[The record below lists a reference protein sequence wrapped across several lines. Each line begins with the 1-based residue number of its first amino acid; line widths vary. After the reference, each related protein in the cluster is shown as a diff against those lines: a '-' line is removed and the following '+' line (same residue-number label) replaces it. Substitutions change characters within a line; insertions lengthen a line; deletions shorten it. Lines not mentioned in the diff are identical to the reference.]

1 MAEGVYYIGLLQR
14 WQNIIAAHEES
25 LKCFLEQSSPICREY
40 ERSRQQDQDDSFNV
54 FYLISDLYYRENFHS
69 DIIAFLLDTT
79 EKHGDGDKF
88 LSAFISFLQDIGCK
102 RINQEDYKDATAVRE
117 EDRIDI
123 LIKSESSKRAIII
136 ENKINDAGDM
146 PRQLPR
152 YYDYVTNELKYQVEA
167 IVYLPLNH
175 DKTPDQTGWTADDRS
190 HVLPLLKTIPAYDKS
205 DYNIVDNWLHPLESI
220 ASNVDVLSM
229 ICQYSRL
236 IKQLNSNNM
245 DTVILEKF
253 YNQIKE
259 GDNLK
264 MAQSVRNML
273 NDLPRY
279 LALRIFDK
287 YRNRRAPFSKL
298 IFWHPDHLIFE
309 GSINNL
315 FLKID
320 IECREDGYDV
330 TFSAPEI
337 KNPNLNDYNR
347 IIDNVDSLRSFNR
360 DVNAP
365 TSVKK
370 HFDFQDESGL
380 YHFLDNVLKE
390 LNGMEF

>member
-1 MAEGVYYIGLLQR
+1 MAEEVNYIGLLQR
-14 WQNIIAAHEES
+14 WQDIIAAHEES
-25 LKCFLEQSSPICREY
+25 LECFLEQSSPICREY
-40 ERSRQQDQDDSFNV
+40 EKSKQQDQDDSFNV

-79 EKHGDGDKF
+79 EKHGYGDKY
-88 LSAFISFLQDIGCK
+88 LSVFISLLQSIGCK

-152 YYDYVTNELKYQVEA
+152 YYDFVTKLRYHVDA
-167 IVYLPLNH
+167 IVYIPLERN
-175 DKTPDQTGWTADDRS
+175 KTPDQSDWTEEDKN
-190 HVLPLLKTIPAYDKS
+190 HVLPLLKIIPAYDKS
-205 DYNIVDNWLHPLESI
+205 EKNLVNDWLRPLESI
-220 ASNVDVLSM
+220 TSSIDVLST
-229 ICQYSRL
+229 IRQYSRL

-298 IFWHPDHLIFE
+298 SFWHPDYLIFE